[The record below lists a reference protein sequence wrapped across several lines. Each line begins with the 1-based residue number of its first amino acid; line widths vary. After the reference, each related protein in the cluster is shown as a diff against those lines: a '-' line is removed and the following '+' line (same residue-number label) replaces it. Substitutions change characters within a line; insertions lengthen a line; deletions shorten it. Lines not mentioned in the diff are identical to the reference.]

1 MHTGSN
7 NVGDEDIQV
16 KGAAIM
22 MLADT
27 LGAHEIGGFKIGV
40 ETAYR
45 KCWMCMATK
54 ESMSIKVC

>member
-1 MHTGSN
+1 M
-7 NVGDEDIQV
+7 

-40 ETAYR
+40 GTAYR
-45 KCWMCMATK
+45 KCRMCMATK

>member
-1 MHTGSN
+1 M
-7 NVGDEDIQV
+7 
-16 KGAAIM
+16 KGAVIM

-40 ETAYR
+40 GTAYR
-45 KCWMCMATK
+45 KCRMCMATK